1 MTVTVLKVKISMSE
15 VVHHK
20 ETRSWMWQRRTW
32 QSVAGEGIAGED
44 VAEEGIAGEDV
55 AEEGVGRQAK

>member
-44 VAEEGIAGEDV
+44 VAEEG
-55 AEEGVGRQAK
+55 VGRQAK